1 MNVKLILQSYNYYL
15 IFLSIITIWLE
26 TFSQFFSSI
35 VHLSILNFL
44 FLSLPLLL
52 DPLSNWLRLP
62 FSLFLIVW
70 MKSNV
75 SHQIFAQTK
84 SHCHVS
90 EIKIPELKVTYNLHL
105 GDTFSALLLLW
116 DFSLYEV
123 FMLKDITSVFYSN
136 FNNVENFRKID
147 LSH

>member
-1 MNVKLILQSYNYYL
+1 
-15 IFLSIITIWLE
+15 
-26 TFSQFFSSI
+26 
-35 VHLSILNFL
+35 
-44 FLSLPLLL
+44 LL

-84 SHCHVS
+84 SHCQVS